1 VLDLRLYRLTLLP
14 FAVLFVIAA
23 FSLHAPGATLRSNP
37 AQTIGGARALQK
49 ATAWARL
56 YPNATPGSPADAALA
71 THLEPQLAPCRRAQA
86 GCSVQILD
94 SSVET
99 TSGTRTVRTV
109 IASRA
114 GTGPAVALIASR
126 GPGAANL
133 IGTALLVQLAALYQN
148 LAPGHPLTIV
158 STSGGASAMGA
169 VAAML
174 PHGTEAAIV
183 VGDLSGSL
191 AGGTPYVVPWS
202 ASGAL
207 APVQLRRT
215 IAAALSSALSRPVGD
230 PSFAGQL
237 ARLALP
243 LTTGAQGTLG
253 GAGVPAELVGLDGEG
268 APPSAAAGAKVAG
281 AFGQALLVVTA
292 ALDQGPALEAA
303 PTRDLAVGTQVLGGW
318 AARAVI
324 AALLL
329 SLLACGLDVLAR
341 ARRRRAPVL
350 RWTLW
355 TLSCALPFA
364 LTGAFAAFLGAGGL
378 LPATPAAAVTPS
390 LLPVSAGGAAALV
403 SAVLVFIL
411 AWVLHAAVTA
421 RSSCAGRPE
430 PVGGAAALILT
441 GTAVAALVWLANP
454 YTAAL
459 IAVPMHLWLIVLT
472 REQPRRPALGAFYV
486 AVSLAPFIA
495 ALGVVCVA
503 LHTEPFGLLW
513 TMLLLIA
520 GGGMS
525 GWGVILASLFAGT
538 FVAAGALLI
547 RSGTLARAERVEVTV
562 RGPLSYAGPGSLGG
576 TPSALRR

>member
-23 FSLHAPGATLRSNP
+23 FSLHARGATLQSNP
-37 AQTIGGARALQK
+37 AQTINGAGALEKAAGWAQLYPD
-49 ATAWARL
+49 ATA
-56 YPNATPGSPADAALA
+56 GSQADAALA
-71 THLEPQLAPCRRAQA
+71 AHLEPQLAPCRRAQA
-86 GCSVQILD
+86 GCSVQIVD
-94 SSVET
+94 SGVET
-99 TSGTRTVRTV
+99 TAGARTIRTVV
-109 IASRA
+109 ASRA
-114 GTGPAVALIASR
+114 GTGPAVVLIASR

-133 IGTALLVQLAALYQN
+133 VGTALLVQLAALYQN

-174 PHGTEAAIV
+174 PRGTEAAIV
-183 VGDLSGSL
+183 VGELSGSL
-191 AGGTPYVVPWS
+191 AGGTPYVVAWS

-207 APVQLRRT
+207 APIQLRRT
-215 IAAALSSALSRPVGD
+215 VAAALSAALSRPVGD
-230 PSFAGQL
+230 PSFADQL
-237 ARLALP
+237 ARFALP
-243 LTTGAQGTLG
+243 VTTGAQGVLG
-253 GAGVPAELVGLDGEG
+253 GAGVPAELVGLGGEG
-268 APPSAAAGAKVAG
+268 APASSSPDAAVAG
-281 AFGQALLVVTA
+281 AFGQALLEVTA
-292 ALDQGPALEAA
+292 ALDQGPALATA

-318 AARAVI
+318 AARAVV

-329 SLLACGLDVLAR
+329 SLLACGLDLLAR

-350 RWTLW
+350 RWSVW

-390 LLPVSAGGAAALV
+390 LMTVSAGGVAALV

-421 RSSCAGRPE
+421 RTSCVGRPE

-441 GTAVAALVWLANP
+441 GTAVASLVWLANP

-459 IAVPMHLWLIVLT
+459 IALPLHLWLIVLT
-472 REQPRRPALGAFYV
+472 REQPRSPALGTLYV
-486 AVSLAPFIA
+486 AISLAPFAA

-513 TMLLLIA
+513 TLLLLAA

-525 GWGVILASLFAGT
+525 FSGVILASLFAGT
-538 FVAAGALLI
+538 FAAAAALLV
-547 RSGTLARAERVEVTV
+547 RAEPIAPSERLEVTM

-576 TPSALRR
+576 TTSALRR